1 MGMQLIEHIEV
12 GSGGAASIEFTGIP
26 QDSTD
31 IEIVFSLRSG
41 NGDGG
46 LRHYFNGDTGN
57 RTTIQLRGSG
67 STVSSSPQNQ
77 IQGTNKSTTT
87 ASTFSSGKTY
97 VSNYTS
103 STAKS
108 FSVDVVTENN
118 ATDASMEIAASKWNS
133 TAAINSMTL
142 LCDGGFVEHST
153 ASIYLIS

>member
-1 MGMQLIEHIEV
+1 MDRRGTADNPQQRPTNAQ
-12 GSGGAASIEFTGIP
+12 AAGEA
-26 QDSTD
+26 D
-31 IEIVFSLRSG
+31 
-41 NGDGG
+41 NKWK
-46 LRHYFNGDTGN
+46 
-57 RTTIQLRGSG
+57 
-67 STVSSSPQNQ
+67 QNQ